1 MNAITF
7 NIVPETDKGY
17 FDAFQNLKEEDG
29 FAHTKAQYGDVP
41 EITTQELPTHKGLHE
56 ILDKE
61 VKAFPRITY
70 YYGSQE
76 TIKVERQPDASS
88 LYDKVTVNPGQLKD
102 AVQFAKLCAAAQN
115 RLGASSLSN
124 LSNLL
129 GPETQRHFEAR
140 EAALAKLEKLTA
152 TLLKDVEA
160 ARQERDR
167 EFHAKEKA
175 LEAKYENRLSELDQQ
190 YEVREK
196 AIHDRSK
203 ELDKL
208 HKELDDRAAKHAR
221 RQHYKDIKE
230 KFKSWS
236 EEFQVTKGTTDLRKS
251 VMLMTVILLL
261 LFGGLA
267 GFFLFQ
273 STTAED
279 NTHLIAAVIKQITF
293 TLMFVSTAFFFIR
306 WNNQWFQRHAN
317 EEFRLKRM
325 ELDIDR
331 ASWFVEMAF
340 EWKDEKGEEIP
351 TSIIDRLTVG
361 LFSEEDREPLSEPHD
376 SLTQARLG
384 ASRFTVKLSD
394 GTEVEYDRKGVQK
407 LLQEK
412 RKL

>member
-17 FDAFQNLKEEDG
+17 FDAFHKLKEEGG
-29 FAHTKAQYGDVP
+29 FEYSKAQFGAIP
-41 EITTQELPTHKGLHE
+41 EIMAQELETHEGLHQ
-56 ILDKE
+56 ILDQN
-61 VKAFPRITY
+61 VKAFPHITY
-70 YYGSQE
+70 YYGTQGS
-76 TIKVERQPDASS
+76 IRIEREPDASS
-88 LYDKVTVNPGQLKD
+88 LFDKVAVNPGQQTD
-102 AVQFAKLCAAAQN
+102 AVQFAKFCASAQKH
-115 RLGASSLSN
+115 LGASSLNN

-129 GPETQRHFEAR
+129 GPETMRHFEAR
-140 EAALAKLEKLTA
+140 EVALAKLEKLTA
-152 TLLKDVEA
+152 TLLQDVETT
-160 ARQERDR
+160 RQERDR

-175 LEAKYENRLSELDQQ
+175 LEEKYEKRLSELDQQ
-190 YEVREK
+190 YEVQEK
-196 AIHDRSK
+196 TIQERSN

-208 HKELDDRAAKHAR
+208 RKELDDRAAKHAR

-236 EEFQVTKGTTDLRKS
+236 KEFQVTKGTTDLRKS
-251 VMLMTVILLL
+251 VLLMTVILLL

-273 STTAED
+273 SITAKD
-279 NTHLIAAVIKQITF
+279 NTHLIAAVIKQVAF
-293 TLMFVSTAFFFIR
+293 TLLFVSTAFFFIR

-351 TSIIDRLTVG
+351 ASIIDRLTVG
-361 LFSEEDREPLSEPHD
+361 LFSEEASEPTSEPHD
-376 SLTQARLG
+376 SLTQALMG

-407 LLQEK
+407 LLQKK
-412 RKL
+412 RKS

>member
-1 MNAITF
+1 MNAVTF
-7 NIVPETDKGY
+7 NVVPETDKGY
-17 FDAFQNLKEEDG
+17 FDAFNRLKEEGG
-29 FAHTKAQYGDVP
+29 FSFTKAHFGEVP
-41 EITTQELPTHKGLHE
+41 EISIQELPTHKGLHE
-56 ILDKE
+56 VLDQE

-70 YYGSQE
+70 HFGSQE
-76 TIKVERQPDASS
+76 SIRVERQPDASS
-88 LYDKVTVNPGQLKD
+88 LYDKVTVSHGQQKD
-102 AVQFAKLCAAAQN
+102 PVQFAKLCAAAQKH
-115 RLGASSLSN
+115 LGATSLSN

-129 GPETQRHFEAR
+129 GPEAQRHFEAR

-152 TLLKDVEA
+152 TLLQDVEN
-160 ARQERDR
+160 ARQQR
-167 EFHAKEKA
+167 EKEFSEKEKA
-175 LEAKYENRLSELDQQ
+175 LEEKYEKRRSDLDQQ
-190 YEVREK
+190 QAEREK
-196 AIHDRSK
+196 ALQGRND

-208 HKELDDRAAKHAR
+208 RKELDDRAAKHAR

-236 EEFQVTKGTTDLRKS
+236 EQFQVTKGTSDLRKG
-251 VMLMTVILLL
+251 VFWTTVILLL
-261 LFGGLA
+261 LFGGIS
-267 GFFLFQ
+267 GYFLFQ
-273 STTAED
+273 SITAQD
-279 NTHLIAAVIKQITF
+279 NTHLIAAIVKQITF
-293 TLMFVSTAFFFIR
+293 TLLFVSTAFFFIR

-351 TSIIDRLTVG
+351 SQIIDRLTAG
-361 LFSEEDREPLSEPHD
+361 LFLEEGSEPSSEPHD
-376 SLTQARLG
+376 SLAQALLG

-412 RKL
+412 RKS